1 MPANTFHTDSMHGS
15 LHENTLQLTVLGSG
29 TSMGVP
35 TIGCRCPVCASNDPR
50 DNRLRTSVLL
60 SRNGQN
66 VLIDTTPDFRT
77 QALRTGIDQVE
88 AVLLTHGHADHV
100 MGFDDLRPLSVG
112 RKQPMPVYGNKEA
125 FEIVRRAFS
134 YAFDGKPKL
143 STVPSVV
150 LKEVDGPFE
159 LLGVKITPI
168 PLEHGEMQVLG
179 FRFGRGAYLTDFNA
193 VPESSL
199 ALLQDLDELI
209 LDALRDTP
217 HPMHQTVAQALALV
231 ERIKPKR
238 AWFTHI
244 AHDLGH
250 AATNERLRK
259 QGYSNVGLAYD
270 GLKLE
275 IAIEAPASPSERSEF
290 VAARLDGLRVF
301 TSAEA
306 WREYY
311 APTGRGSV
319 LAIGNFDGIHR
330 GHQAILKEATER
342 TAKSGAVTTAL
353 TFEPAPRK
361 VLRPETAPKRLSTN
375 EQRLEW
381 FRVVGVEAAVVMPF
395 TLGLSKLSPQEFV
408 EKILVAQLCVRTVL
422 VGENFRFGHKQAGDT
437 QLLRELGKSHGFEV
451 VTIPP
456 VVAHGEVVSSTV
468 IRREIA
474 DGEVTQAGRLLGRP
488 FVLTGTIVTGTGT
501 GSKFTFPTLNLHAEQ
516 ELLPATG
523 VYITRTL
530 LDGETE
536 SRRSVT
542 NIGVRPTFDG
552 HTLTVETHLLNFSG
566 QVSAKRMELRFWKR
580 LRAER
585 RFSGPDELRAQI
597 AKDIAS
603 ANRFFTLLRKFRIL
617 MLSD

>member
-1 MPANTFHTDSMHGS
+1 MSANTLQFHSSSRTG
-15 LHENTLQLTVLGSG
+15 LQLTVLGSG

-35 TIGCRCPVCASNDPR
+35 TIGCHCAVCTSNDPH
-50 DNRLRTSVLL
+50 DNRMRTSVLL

-77 QALRTGIDQVE
+77 QALRVGINQIE

-112 RKQPMPVYGNKEA
+112 RSQPMPVYGNKQA

-143 STVPSVV
+143 STVPSVI
-150 LKEVDGPFE
+150 LKEIDGPFE
-159 LLGVKITPI
+159 LLGIKITPI
-168 PLEHGEMQVLG
+168 PLVHGEMTVLG
-179 FRFGRGAYLTDFNA
+179 FRFGPVAYLTDFNS

-199 ALLQDLDELI
+199 ALLQGLDDVI

-217 HPMHQTVAQALALV
+217 HPMHQTVEQALALV
-231 ERIKPKR
+231 EKIKPKR

-244 AHDLGH
+244 AHDLAH

-259 QGYSNVGLAYD
+259 QGYANVQLAYD

-275 IAIEAPASPSERSEF
+275 IATDTPAASKDSEF
-290 VAARLDGLRVF
+290 IIPRLDGLAVF
-301 TSAEA
+301 TAPEE
-306 WREYY
+306 WREFY
-311 APTGRGSV
+311 AAGGRGSV
-319 LAIGNFDGIHR
+319 LAIGNFDGIHL
-330 GHQAILKEATER
+330 GHQTILQEATNR
-342 TAKSGAVTTAL
+342 AAKSGAVATAL
-353 TFEPAPRK
+353 TFEPAPLK
-361 VLRPETAPKRLSTN
+361 VLRPEAAPKRLSTN

-381 FRVVGVEAAVVMPF
+381 FRAVGVEAAVVMPF
-395 TLGLSKLSPQEFV
+395 TLELSKLSPQEFV
-408 EKILVAQLCVRTVL
+408 KKILVNELQVRALL
-422 VGENFRFGHKQAGDT
+422 VGENFRFGHKQAGDA
-437 QLLRELGKSHGFEV
+437 QLLRDLGKVHGFEV
-451 VTIPP
+451 ASIPP
-456 VVAHGEVVSSTV
+456 IMAHGEIVSSTV

-474 DGEVTQAGRLLGRP
+474 EGEVTQAGRLLGRP
-488 FVLTGTIVTGTGT
+488 FVLTGSIVSGTGT
-501 GSKFTFPTLNLHAEQ
+501 GSKFTFPTLNLRADQ
-516 ELLPATG
+516 ELLPAGG

-530 LDGETE
+530 LQDEGK

-542 NIGVRPTFDG
+542 NIGIRPTFNG
-552 HTLTVETHLLNFSG
+552 TALSIETHLLDLSG
-566 QVSAKRMELRFWKR
+566 TISPKRMELRFWKR
-580 LRAER
+580 LRAEKK
-585 RFSGPDELRAQI
+585 FSGPDQLRAQI

>member
-1 MPANTFHTDSMHGS
+1 M
-15 LHENTLQLTVLGSG
+15 QLTVLGSG

-35 TIGCRCPVCASNDPR
+35 TIGCHCAVCTSNDPR
-50 DNRLRTSVLL
+50 DNRMRTSVLL

-77 QALRTGIDQVE
+77 QALRAGINQIE

-112 RKQPMPVYGNKEA
+112 RSQPMPVYGNKQA

-143 STVPSVV
+143 STVPSVI
-150 LKEVDGPFE
+150 LKEIDGPFE
-159 LLGVKITPI
+159 LLGIKITPI
-168 PLEHGEMQVLG
+168 PLVHGEMTVLG
-179 FRFGRGAYLTDFNA
+179 FRFGRVAYLTDFNS

-199 ALLQDLDELI
+199 ALLQGLDDVI

-217 HPMHQTVAQALALV
+217 HPMHQTVEQALALV
-231 ERIKPKR
+231 EKIKPKR

-259 QGYSNVGLAYD
+259 QGHANVQLAYD
-270 GLKLE
+270 GLRLE
-275 IAIEAPASPSERSEF
+275 IATDHPAAIKDSEF
-290 VAARLDGLRVF
+290 IIPRLDGLAVF
-301 TSAEA
+301 TAPEE
-306 WREYY
+306 WREFY
-311 APTGRGSV
+311 AAGGRGSV
-319 LAIGNFDGIHR
+319 LAIGNFDGIHL
-330 GHQAILKEATER
+330 GHQTILQEATNR
-342 TAKSGAVTTAL
+342 AAKSGAVATAL
-353 TFEPAPRK
+353 TFEPAPLK
-361 VLRPETAPKRLSTN
+361 VLRPEAAPKRLSTN

-381 FRVVGVEAAVVMPF
+381 FRAVGVEAAVVMPF
-395 TLGLSKLSPQEFV
+395 TLELSKLSPQEFV
-408 EKILVAQLCVRTVL
+408 EKILVHELQVRALL
-422 VGENFRFGHKQAGDT
+422 VGENFRFGHKQAGDA
-437 QLLRELGKSHGFEV
+437 QLLRDLGKVYGFEV
-451 VTIPP
+451 ASIPP
-456 VVAHGEVVSSTV
+456 IMAHGEIVSSTV

-474 DGEVTQAGRLLGRP
+474 EGEVTQAGRLLGRP
-488 FVLTGTIVTGTGT
+488 FVLTGSIVSGTGT
-501 GSKFTFPTLNLHAEQ
+501 GSKFTFPTLNLRPDQ
-516 ELLPATG
+516 ELLPAGG

-530 LDGETE
+530 LQGESK

-542 NIGVRPTFDG
+542 NIGVRPTFNG
-552 HTLTVETHLLNFSG
+552 SALSIETHLLDFFG
-566 QVSAKRMELRFWKR
+566 TVSAKRIELRFWKR
-580 LRAER
+580 LRSEKK
-585 RFSGPDELRAQI
+585 FSSPDELRAQI

>member
-1 MPANTFHTDSMHGS
+1 
-15 LHENTLQLTVLGSG
+15 
-29 TSMGVP
+29 MGVP
-35 TIGCRCPVCASNDPR
+35 TIGCRCAVCTSSDPR
-50 DNRLRTSVLL
+50 DNRMRTSVLL
-60 SRNGQN
+60 SRGGQN
-66 VLIDTTPDFRT
+66 VVIDTTPDFRT
-77 QALRTGIDQVE
+77 QALRTGIQQIE

-100 MGFDDLRPLSVG
+100 MGFDDLRPLSIG
-112 RKQPMPVYGNKEA
+112 RKQPMPVYANRQT

-150 LKEVDGPFE
+150 LREIDGPFE

-168 PLEHGEMQVLG
+168 PLEHGEMHVLG
-179 FRFGRGAYLTDFNA
+179 FRFGRAAYLTDFNA

-199 ALLQDLDELI
+199 PLLEDLDDLI

-217 HPMHQTVAQALALV
+217 HPMHQTVQQALVLV
-231 ERIKPKR
+231 EKIKPMR

-259 QGYSNVGLAYD
+259 QGYTNVQLAYD
-270 GLKLE
+270 GLTIQ
-275 IAIEAPASPSERSEF
+275 IATDASPVNSEL
-290 VAARLDGLRVF
+290 VAERLDGLVVF
-301 TSAEA
+301 HSAEK

-311 APTGRGSV
+311 APSRRKSV
-319 LAIGNFDGIHR
+319 LAIGNFDGIHL
-330 GHQAILKEATER
+330 GHQAILQEAADR
-342 TAKSGAVTTAL
+342 AAKSGAVATAL
-353 TFEPAPRK
+353 TFEPAPLK

-395 TLGLSKLSPQEFV
+395 TLELSKLSPQEFV
-408 EKILVAQLCVRTVL
+408 AKILVEQLRVRTVL

-437 QLLRELGKSHGFEV
+437 QLLRQLGTEHGFEV

-456 VVAHGEVVSSTV
+456 VEAHGEVVSSTV

-474 DGEVTQAGRLLGRP
+474 DGDVTQAGRLLGRP
-488 FVLTGTIVTGTGT
+488 FVFTGRIVGGTGT
-501 GSKFTFPTLNLHAEQ
+501 GSKFTFPTLNLRPEQ

-530 LDGETE
+530 LEGETQ

-552 HTLTVETHLLNFSG
+552 TALTVETHLLDFSG
-566 QVSAKRMELRFWKR
+566 EISAKRMELRFWKR
-580 LRAER
+580 LRSEKK
-585 RFSGPDELRAQI
+585 FPGPEELRAQI

>member
-1 MPANTFHTDSMHGS
+1 
-15 LHENTLQLTVLGSG
+15 
-29 TSMGVP
+29 MGVP
-35 TIGCRCPVCASNDPR
+35 TIGCHCPVCTSTDPR
-50 DNRLRTSVLL
+50 DNRMRTSVLL

-77 QALRTGIDQVE
+77 QALRAGIDQIE

-100 MGFDDLRPLSVG
+100 MGFDDLRPLGLG
-112 RKQPMPVYGNKEA
+112 RSQPMAVYGNKQA
-125 FEIVRRAFS
+125 FEILRRVFS

-150 LKEVDGPFE
+150 LKEIDGPFE

-168 PLEHGEMQVLG
+168 PLVHGEMTVLG

-199 ALLQDLDELI
+199 ALLQDLDDVI

-217 HPMHQTVAQALALV
+217 HPMHQTVQQALTLV
-231 ERIKPKR
+231 EKIKPKR

-259 QGYSNVGLAYD
+259 QGHANIQLAYD

-275 IAIEAPASPSERSEF
+275 IATDSAAAIENSQF
-290 VAARLDGLRVF
+290 VIPRLDGLAVF
-301 TSAEA
+301 TAPEQ
-306 WREYY
+306 WREFYQ
-311 APTGRGSV
+311 PTGRGSV
-319 LAIGNFDGIHR
+319 LAIGNFDGIHL
-330 GHQAILKEATER
+330 GHQAILQEATDR
-342 TAKSGAVTTAL
+342 AAKNGAVATAL
-353 TFEPAPRK
+353 TFEPPPLK
-361 VLRPETAPKRLSTN
+361 ILRPEAAPKRLSTN

-381 FRVVGVEAAVVMPF
+381 FRAVGVEAAVVMPF
-395 TLGLSKLSPQEFV
+395 TLELSKLSPRDFV
-408 EKILVAQLCVRTVL
+408 EKILVNQLRVRVLL

-437 QLLRELGKSHGFEV
+437 QLLRELGKTQAFDV
-451 VTIPP
+451 VSIPP
-456 VVAHGEVVSSTV
+456 VMAHGEVVSSTV
-468 IRREIA
+468 IRREITE
-474 DGEVTQAGRLLGRP
+474 GEVTQAGRLLGRP
-488 FVLTGTIVTGTGT
+488 FVLTGSIVSGTGT
-501 GSKFTFPTLNLHAEQ
+501 GSKFTFPTLNLRVDQ
-516 ELLPATG
+516 ELLPAGG

-530 LDGETE
+530 LQGESR

-552 HTLTVETHLLNFSG
+552 TALSVETHLLDFSG
-566 QVSAKRMELRFWKR
+566 TISAKRMELRFWKR
-580 LRAER
+580 LRAEKK
-585 RFSGPDELRAQI
+585 FSGPEELRVQI
-597 AKDIAS
+597 AKDSAS
-603 ANRFFTLLRKFRIL
+603 ASRFFTLLRKFRIL

>member
-1 MPANTFHTDSMHGS
+1 MSANTLQFHSSSRTG
-15 LHENTLQLTVLGSG
+15 LQLTVLGSG

-35 TIGCRCPVCASNDPR
+35 TIGCYCAVCTSSDPR
-50 DNRLRTSVLL
+50 DNRMRTSVLL

-77 QALRTGIDQVE
+77 QALRAGINQIE

-100 MGFDDLRPLSVG
+100 MGFDDLRPLSIG
-112 RKQPMPVYGNKEA
+112 RSQPMPVYGNKQA
-125 FEIVRRAFS
+125 FEIVRRVFS

-143 STVPSVV
+143 SSVPSVA
-150 LKEVDGPFE
+150 LKEIDGPFE
-159 LLGVKITPI
+159 LLGVKFTPI
-168 PLEHGEMQVLG
+168 PLIHGEMQVLG
-179 FRFGRGAYLTDFNA
+179 FRFGRAAYMTDFNA
-193 VPESSL
+193 VPESSM
-199 ALLQDLDELI
+199 ALLQGLDNLI

-217 HPMHQTVAQALALV
+217 HPMHVTVEQALAVVAKLQ
-231 ERIKPKR
+231 PKR

-259 QGYSNVGLAYD
+259 MGHSNIQLAYD
-270 GLKLE
+270 GLQIE
-275 IAIEAPASPSERSEF
+275 IETEEAPGAEARSSLL
-290 VAARLDGLRVF
+290 ANRLDGLAVF
-301 TSAEA
+301 HSAEK
-306 WREYY
+306 WHEYY
-311 APTGRGSV
+311 ATGGRGSV
-319 LAIGNFDGIHR
+319 LAIGNFDGIHL
-330 GHQAILKEATER
+330 GHQAILKEATDR
-342 TAKSGAVTTAL
+342 AAKSGAVATAL

-395 TLGLSKLSPQEFV
+395 TLELSKLSPQEFV
-408 EKILVAQLCVRTVL
+408 EKILVNELQVRALL

-437 QLLRELGKSHGFEV
+437 QLLRDLGKVHGFDV
-451 VTIPP
+451 ASIPP
-456 VVAHGEVVSSTV
+456 IMAHSEIVSSTV

-474 DGEVTQAGRLLGRP
+474 EGEVTQAGRLLGRP
-488 FVLTGTIVTGTGT
+488 FVLTGSIVSGTGT
-501 GSKFTFPTLNLHAEQ
+501 GSKFTFPTLNVRVDQ
-516 ELLPATG
+516 ELLPAGG

-530 LDGETE
+530 LQGESK

-542 NIGVRPTFDG
+542 NIGVRPTFNG
-552 HTLTVETHLLNFSG
+552 SALSIETHLLDFFG
-566 QVSAKRMELRFWKR
+566 TISAKRIELRFWKR
-580 LRAER
+580 LRSEKK
-585 RFSGPDELRAQI
+585 FSSPDELRAQI

-603 ANRFFTLLRKFRIL
+603 ANRFFMLLRKFRIL

>member
-1 MPANTFHTDSMHGS
+1 MSAISSNG
-15 LHENTLQLTVLGSG
+15 NTLQLTVLGSG

-35 TIGCRCPVCASNDPR
+35 TIGCRCAVCTSSDPR
-50 DNRLRTSVLL
+50 DNRMRTSVLL
-60 SRNGQN
+60 SRGGQN

-77 QALRTGIDQVE
+77 QALRAGIAQVE

-100 MGFDDLRPLSVG
+100 MGFDDLRPLSIG
-112 RKQPMPVYGNKEA
+112 RKQPMPVYANRQT

-150 LKEVDGPFE
+150 LEEIDGPFE
-159 LLGVKITPI
+159 LLGVKFTPI

-179 FRFGRGAYLTDFNA
+179 FRFGRAAYLTDFNS

-199 ALLQDLDELI
+199 PLLQDLDDLI
-209 LDALRDTP
+209 LDALRDAP
-217 HPMHQTVAQALALV
+217 HPMHQTVQQALTLV
-231 ERIKPKR
+231 EKVKPAR

-259 QGYSNVGLAYD
+259 QGHANVQLAYD
-270 GLKLE
+270 GLTLQV
-275 IAIEAPASPSERSEF
+275 ATEASAASPADSEL
-290 VAARLDGLRVF
+290 VAERLDGLFVF
-301 TSAEA
+301 SAAEK

-311 APTGRGSV
+311 APSGRNSV
-319 LAIGNFDGIHR
+319 LAIGNFDGIHL
-330 GHQAILKEATER
+330 GHQAILQEAADR
-342 TAKSGAVTTAL
+342 AAKSGSVATAL

-361 VLRPETAPKRLSTN
+361 ILRPETAPKRLSTN

-395 TLGLSKLSPQEFV
+395 TLELSKLSPQEFV
-408 EKILVAQLCVRTVL
+408 AKILVEQLRVQLVL
-422 VGENFRFGHKQAGDT
+422 VGENFRFGHKQAGDA
-437 QLLRELGKSHGFEV
+437 QLLRQLGTEHGFEV

-456 VVAHGEVVSSTV
+456 VEAHGEVVSSTV

-474 DGEVTQAGRLLGRP
+474 DGDVTQAGRLLGRP
-488 FVLTGTIVTGTGT
+488 FVLTGAIVGGTGT
-501 GSKFTFPTLNLHAEQ
+501 GRKFTFPTLNLRPDQ

-530 LDGETE
+530 LEGETQ

-542 NIGVRPTFDG
+542 NIGVRPTFNG
-552 HTLTVETHLLNFSG
+552 SALTVETHLLDFSG
-566 QVSAKRMELRFWKR
+566 EISAQRMELRFWKR
-580 LRAER
+580 LRPEKK
-585 RFSGPDELRAQI
+585 FSGPEELRARI

-603 ANRFFTLLRKFRIL
+603 ANRFFSLLRKFRIL

>member
-1 MPANTFHTDSMHGS
+1 
-15 LHENTLQLTVLGSG
+15 
-29 TSMGVP
+29 MGVP
-35 TIGCRCPVCASNDPR
+35 TIGCHCAVCTSSDPR
-50 DNRLRTSVLL
+50 DNRMRTSVLL

-77 QALRTGIDQVE
+77 QALRASIDQLE

-100 MGFDDLRPLSVG
+100 MGFDDLRPLGLG
-112 RKQPMPVYGNKEA
+112 RSQPMPVYGNNQA
-125 FEIVRRAFS
+125 FDIVRRAFS

-150 LKEVDGPFE
+150 LKEIDGPFE

-168 PLEHGEMQVLG
+168 PLVHGEMTVLG
-179 FRFGRGAYLTDFNA
+179 FRFGRGAYLTDFNS

-199 ALLQDLDELI
+199 ALLQDLDDVI

-217 HPMHQTVAQALALV
+217 HPMHQTVQQALALV
-231 ERIKPKR
+231 EKIKPKR

-250 AATNERLRK
+250 AATNERLRN
-259 QGYSNVGLAYD
+259 QGHANIQLAYD

-275 IAIEAPASPSERSEF
+275 IATDTPAAVVKNSEF
-290 VAARLDGLRVF
+290 IIPRLDGLAVF
-301 TSAEA
+301 TAPEE

-311 APTGRGSV
+311 EPTGRGSV
-319 LAIGNFDGIHR
+319 LAIGNFDGIHL
-330 GHQAILKEATER
+330 GHQAILQEATDR
-342 TAKSGAVTTAL
+342 AAKNGAVAMAL
-353 TFEPAPRK
+353 TFEPPPLK
-361 VLRPETAPKRLSTN
+361 ILRPEAAPKRLSTN
-375 EQRLEW
+375 QQRLEW
-381 FRVVGVEAAVVMPF
+381 FRAVGVEAAVVMPF
-395 TLGLSKLSPQEFV
+395 TLDLSKLSPQDFV
-408 EKILVAQLCVRTVL
+408 EKILVNQLRVRALL

-437 QLLRELGKSHGFEV
+437 QLLRQLGKSFAFEV
-451 VTIPP
+451 ITIPP

-474 DGEVTQAGRLLGRP
+474 EGDVTQAGRLLGRP
-488 FVLTGTIVTGTGT
+488 FVLTGSIVRGTGT
-501 GSKFTFPTLNLHAEQ
+501 GSKFTFPTLNLRVDQ
-516 ELLPATG
+516 ELLPAGG

-530 LDGETE
+530 LQGESK

-552 HTLTVETHLLNFSG
+552 ATLSVETHLLDFSG
-566 QVSAKRMELRFWKR
+566 TITTKRMELRFWKR
-580 LRAER
+580 LRSEKK
-585 RFSGPDELRAQI
+585 FSGPDELRAQI

-603 ANRFFTLLRKFRIL
+603 ANRFFTLLRKFKIL
-617 MLSD
+617 RLSD